1 MGIHWPRQEEGSIV
15 WRVELVAKDVD
26 GGNPLY
32 VVLCAQ
38 VGGQKAAKLN
48 QGVVALQAQGSKCE
62 LGKVTGVEPLPV
74 QAGAG
79 SRRRRLYLV
88 VKVSDEFQ
96 VVLSALQEHHTVS
109 LLGHEETQRQRQL
122 VVQQHVLQPLGRLL
136 GVPDLAE
143 VASLFGGVT
152 ATSVRCAPGQ
162 LVTHILTN
170 TSGVFGRMGTT
181 LRSTDLCFELLSPS
195 HGLQLLR
202 RHLIGDL
209 NAGHFLHH
217 LLEDQQVETDRTGRI
232 FKAETPIFSTRRN
245 SSERGQAGTL

>member
-62 LGKVTGVEPLPV
+62 RGKVYG
-74 QAGAG
+74 
-79 SRRRRLYLV
+79 RRAASCPGWIRISSTYLV

-96 VVLSALQEHHTVS
+96 MVLSALQEHHTIA

-152 ATSVRCAPGQ
+152 ATSVSCAPGQ
-162 LVTHILTN
+162 LITHILTN
-170 TSGVFGRMGTT
+170 TSGVFGRMGTI

-217 LLEDQQVETDRTGRI
+217 LLQDQQVETDRTGTI
-232 FKAETPIFSTRRN
+232 F
-245 SSERGQAGTL
+245 